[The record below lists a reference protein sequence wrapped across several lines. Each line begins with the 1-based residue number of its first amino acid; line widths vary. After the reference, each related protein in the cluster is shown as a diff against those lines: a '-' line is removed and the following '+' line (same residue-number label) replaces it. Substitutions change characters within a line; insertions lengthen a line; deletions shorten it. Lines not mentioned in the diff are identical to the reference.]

1 MQSTKFL
8 KQFQSYKTI
17 ITIVVVLLLNA
28 TISSNTISNTN
39 TAIT

>member
-8 KQFQSYKTI
+8 KQFQAYKTI

-39 TAIT
+39 AAIT